1 MNLKNYLLEY
11 VSSGRGKYS
20 RYKDNLPDD
29 FRELI
34 GFIEALGYEE
44 EEEFDVYTK
53 RKVYFYRDSG
63 GYPVNHNEKWLYA
76 KNPAVG
82 KDEILFIEIETM
94 NGKVSNITK
103 FEIQT
108 PGGVEDINLKE
119 ALEYLRK

>member
-1 MNLKNYLLEY
+1 MNLKSYLLEY

-29 FRELI
+29 FIELI
-34 GFIEALGYEE
+34 GFIEELGYEE
-44 EEEFDVYTK
+44 EEEFDVYTE
-53 RKVYFYRDSG
+53 RKVYFYMDSG
-63 GYPVNHNEKWLYA
+63 GWPKKKGGKWLYA